1 MNSIVLDDT
10 YDKDTQPEHIKVPLK
25 IHQLTLLKKCRELE
39 DSSTNPIK
47 ITDIH
52 NNSTSE
58 IKSKFGIIGDSVG
71 SGKTLTMLSLI
82 SKQNTLE
89 NRLPNLIHKGLVTCS
104 EVSNNE
110 YIVKPYNIIVI
121 PHIIYKQW
129 KDAIETYTDLK
140 YYGINTSKSFD
151 KFKDYFNS
159 DSTEEKRKTFDA
171 NIILII
177 NTRFSDFIHLELP
190 YWTSYN
196 QVSRYIFDEADM
208 LKITYTNFINASFI
222 WFVSSSYNTLLNPYA
237 RIIWKNEHGN
247 TSEYYNYND
256 GFTIRSR
263 GNCLKHSGYIKQT
276 MLNIISFPNNY
287 KKYLILRNS
296 DEFIKTAFDL
306 PDYKELIIN
315 CKMPHYL
322 NILNKNVSQQII
334 NHINAGDLKGAI
346 EKVCCEKYSENDLI
360 KGVTKDLETK
370 LENLMIEIE
379 MKSKMTYSSK
389 NAKEES
395 MKNLS
400 QKIDTIKSK
409 IASIQEKLN
418 SSNIC
423 SICYD
428 DVSNTTISP
437 CCNTKYCF
445 GCISTWLHQKKQCP
459 FCRASLEFNSLIIAT
474 DEPQQIKEE
483 DGLLS
488 KLDNLKNIIEKQR
501 SNPKFKMLIFS
512 EYHNSFDDIET
523 YLLSQSIK
531 YSYVN
536 GTTNTTNKTIRLF
549 KDYESPDKIDVLL
562 LNANY
567 CANGINLE
575 NSTDIVLYHSMNKDR
590 TTQVIGRGQRPGR
603 ISQLNVWKLCYDNEL
618 DTI

>member
-10 YDKDTQPEHIKVPLK
+10 YDKETQPDNIKVPLK

-39 DSSTNPIK
+39 DSSSNPIK
-47 ITDIH
+47 IT
-52 NNSTSE
+52 NTPQNSTSE

-71 SGKTLTMLSLI
+71 SGKTLTILSLI
-82 SKQNTLE
+82 SKKNTLE

-104 EVSNNE
+104 EVSLNE
-110 YIVKPYNIIVI
+110 CNVKPYNIIVI

-129 KDAIETYTDLK
+129 KETIETYTDLK
-140 YYGINTSKSFD
+140 YYGINTTKSFD
-151 KFKDYFNS
+151 KFKDYFN
-159 DSTEEKRKTFDA
+159 TEEKSKTFDA

-177 NTRFSDFIHLELP
+177 NTRFNDFIHLELP
-190 YWTSYN
+190 YWKSNN
-196 QVSRYIFDEADM
+196 QFSRYIFDEADM
-208 LKITYTNFINASFI
+208 LKISNSNYINASFI
-222 WFVSSSYNTLLNPYA
+222 WFVSSSYNTLLSPYVK
-237 RIIWKNEHGN
+237 IIWKNEYGD
-247 TSEYYNYND
+247 TSDYYNYND
-256 GFTIRSR
+256 GFTIRTRSE
-263 GNCLKHSGYIKQT
+263 GLTYPGYIKTT
-276 MLNIISFPNNY
+276 MFNIISFPNNY

-296 DEFIKTAFDL
+296 DDFIKTAFDL
-306 PDYKELIIN
+306 QDYKELIIN

-322 NILNKNVSQQII
+322 NILNTNVSQQII

-346 EKVCCEKYSENDLI
+346 EKVDCEKYSENDLI
-360 KGVTKDLETK
+360 KGVTKDLEIK
-370 LENLMIEIE
+370 LKNLMIEIE
-379 MKSKMTYSSK
+379 MKKKMTYSSK
-389 NAKEES
+389 KAKEES
-395 MKNLS
+395 IKNLCE
-400 QKIDTIKSK
+400 KIDNIKSK

-459 FCRASLEFNSLIIAT
+459 FCRATLEFNSLIIET

-483 DGLLS
+483 DELLS
-488 KLDNLKNIIEKQR
+488 KITNLKNIIEKQR

-512 EYHNSFDDIET
+512 EYNNSFADIET
-523 YLLSQSIK
+523 YLLSQNIK

-549 KDYESPDKIDVLL
+549 KDYESPEKIDVLL

-590 TTQVIGRGQRPGR
+590 TTQIIGRGQRPGR

-618 DTI
+618 DIF